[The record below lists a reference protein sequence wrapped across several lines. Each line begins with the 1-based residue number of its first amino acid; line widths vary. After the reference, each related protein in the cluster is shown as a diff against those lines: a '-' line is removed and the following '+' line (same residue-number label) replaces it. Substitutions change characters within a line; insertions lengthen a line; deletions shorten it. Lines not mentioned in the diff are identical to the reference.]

1 MGAYPELLAESLHSW
16 PVELRSA
23 CPCAL
28 NNASPNASLT
38 WAIRVS
44 LDEKLFSPH
53 PVNAV
58 ANHDFGVF
66 AIANIHGSAQP
77 IYWTADKSDLRP
89 AGAPA
94 ASHVS
99 RGAPFPSFSVTLD
112 PLRKQR

>member
-99 RGAPFPSFSVTLD
+99 RGAPFPSS
-112 PLRKQR
+112 R